1 MTHKPQKLQKRQKT
15 ININKHPVLVLNRSY
30 MPIDIYEWSDAVCD
44 WFNNRAEIIEEYTD
58 IQLHGGY
65 DSVTGRQFSMNCPSV
80 IRKFCTDGAAYCM
93 VSALPLTRKNILD
106 RDKGRCVYCGCN
118 LTISTMTLD
127 HVYPE
132 SKGGLT
138 DWANLRAAC
147 SKCNGEKGN
156 KLLSELGWKLRS
168 RVGIPGL
175 TKDAPK
181 NIITKIGGIIADES
195 WRKYIYWNVETP
207 EKIRNI

>member
-1 MTHKPQKLQKRQKT
+1 MIRAISLNFDVDTETGDVTNVKCQVEGQVKRKTTTKKKSEVEEPYSVIERLETKLSL
-15 ININKHPVLVLNRSY
+15 NNKAISELGIEPGDRVDV
-30 MPIDIYEWSDAVCD
+30 IYEKV
-44 WFNNRAEIIEEYTD
+44 
-58 IQLHGGY
+58 
-65 DSVTGRQFSMNCPSV
+65 
-80 IRKFCTDGAAYCM
+80 
-93 VSALPLTRKNILD
+93 
-106 RDKGRCVYCGCN
+106 KGVLKPFVQVG
-118 LTISTMTLD
+118 
-127 HVYPE
+127 
-132 SKGGLT
+132 
-138 DWANLRAAC
+138 
-147 SKCNGEKGN
+147 GEKGN